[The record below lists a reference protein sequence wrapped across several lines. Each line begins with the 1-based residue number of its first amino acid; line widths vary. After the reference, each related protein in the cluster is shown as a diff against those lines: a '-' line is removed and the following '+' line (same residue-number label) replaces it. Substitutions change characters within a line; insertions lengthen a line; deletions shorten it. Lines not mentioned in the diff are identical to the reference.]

1 MRQRALLVVAAVV
14 VCVLGTGMGG
24 CSSAPGVAA
33 AAGGSA
39 AAASA
44 SGAPASAETASTAAV
59 PPVAAVP
66 AAAMPRGARSA
77 MPSASAMPRGDG
89 PATLR
94 ASATPG
100 GAGTATPSNAATAAP
115 ASAASTAPPDAPSK
129 PLNRALIAQGYRPTI
144 YRGQQLYC
152 RYEKLTGSQFT
163 HKVCLTE
170 QDAALQERLAQDEM
184 NRRKLQGKCLPPQC
198 NN

>member
-1 MRQRALLVVAAVV
+1 MRERALLVVAAVV
-14 VCVLGTGMGG
+14 ACVMGAVMGTFMVA
-24 CSSAPGVAA
+24 CSSAPRVAA
-33 AAGGSA
+33 PAG
-39 AAASA
+39 A
-44 SGAPASAETASTAAV
+44 SGAEAPASASATAS
-59 PPVAAVP
+59 
-66 AAAMPRGARSA
+66 
-77 MPSASAMPRGDG
+77 
-89 PATLR
+89 
-94 ASATPG
+94 
-100 GAGTATPSNAATAAP
+100 P
-115 ASAASTAPPDAPSK
+115 ASAASTAPPDASSK
-129 PLNRALIAQGYRPTI
+129 PLNHALIAQGYRPTI